1 MNVILFV
8 EVESG
13 EECPYSFTKSD
24 GSLLFEYIMENLAAS
39 GMVQN
44 VLGKIEKHFHFDLE
58 PLGRIGGQEFEL
70 EDFDMNEEEFNQ
82 AKAQNIASWQSPQ
95 VLIDCIQPILAALDE
110 NPDIF
115 SVVDVSEN
123 YFARGVFKQDLVD
136 LLRMINWANEKGE
149 KKVRIAGA

>member
-39 GMVQN
+39 GTVQN
-44 VLGKIEKHFHFDLE
+44 VLGKLESHFHLDLE
-58 PLGRIGGQEFEL
+58 PLGRIGGQEWEL
-70 EDFDMNEEEFNQ
+70 EDFDMDEEEFKQ
-82 AKAQNIASWQSPQ
+82 AQAQNLDSWQSPQ
-95 VLIDCIQPILAALDE
+95 VLIDCIQPVLTVLDE

-115 SVVDVSEN
+115 SVLGVSAN
-123 YFARGVFKQDLVD
+123 YFTRGVFKQDLVD
-136 LLRMINWANEKGE
+136 LLRMINWAKEKGE
-149 KKVRIAGA
+149 KKARIAGA